1 MALIIF
7 LIIGFI
13 LTALCLMVSWV
24 FDGEEKDNDLQ
35 Q

>member
-24 FDGEEKDNDLQ
+24 FEKGVDEDDSK
-35 Q
+35 